1 MTTDKQVVVSDSIAI
16 PLSEIELTAVRAQ
29 GSGGQNVNKV
39 ASAIHLRFDIAA
51 SSLPER
57 IKLRLRA
64 VKDHR
69 LTREGVIVIKAQ
81 RYRDQELNRRDALE
95 RLAEVIRRALVN
107 RKQRIATRPGRGAV
121 ERRLREKSRQSQT
134 KARRGRIEEFE

>member
-121 ERRLREKSRQSQT
+121 ERRLQEKSRQSQT
-134 KARRGRIEEFE
+134 KARRGRIDDFE

>member
-134 KARRGRIEEFE
+134 KARRGRIEDFE

>member
-121 ERRLREKSRQSQT
+121 ERRLQEKSRQSQT
-134 KARRGRIEEFE
+134 KARRGRIEDFE

>member
-1 MTTDKQVVVSDSIAI
+1 MTTDKQVVVSDSIAV

-134 KARRGRIEEFE
+134 KARRGRIEDFE